1 MANVTKQASTRF
13 SIVKRSK
20 GQSAVEKAS
29 YISRSILVSEF
40 DGQTYRPKYH
50 EDLVHSEITLPPNA
64 PKEYADRATLWN
76 AVELSEKGQK
86 SQLARMLKASLPN
99 EWSYELAEEVVRDYV
114 QRNFVDKGMCAD
126 WAIHDSENDKGQRN
140 LHIHVLLTMRPLTEN
155 GEWGAKTKKVYV
167 LDENGE
173 RVPLIDKKTGQ
184 QKVDNRNR
192 KQWKCQT
199 VESTDWNSQE
209 NAKMWRK
216 DLADTINATNE
227 QLGIDVHWEHRSF
240 KEQGIDKE
248 PTIHIGATANA
259 LERKGIQTE
268 RGNINREIVKRNMM
282 LEQAKAML
290 ELAKQEVQ
298 SIQYAKI
305 RNAAVSMKNDVM
317 EMIAKVRE
325 RKGRL
330 DLPIVSGKHLRKI
343 SDRTA
348 LQSADNAEKFI
359 ATKKIDSFESLA
371 KFTADTEQKYGQLDS
386 VHLSKGQK
394 LSRLKELSKMYALY
408 EPYRTTYK
416 ESQSLKRLA
425 KMKFDREH
433 KESLAKY
440 PEMRERLQN
449 LLEQGEKITPKQW
462 KAEIQSL
469 QAEYDSIGREKSKT
483 ATELA
488 YALGHMDG
496 SAELYESLRC
506 ILAPLVAVQDQASLC
521 QMLGIQR
528 LLQGAHGQ
536 VAGDVPVRYAGHHAP
551 VIEVYDGAVVPDVP
565 VLQEQVCEI
574 RAPFLVRL
582 VRMEVLPQLVLE
594 YFMGLPGLCPR
605 FFRADDGMQAHLR
618 VHIFMDGSGA
628 VAIPFAL
635 QVGCHASVAIDAV
648 VPVVD
653 LIYLPLDFCFLG
665 AIIRLPV
672 FPVVIIG
679 IRADPQPP

>member
-1 MANVTKQASTRF
+1 MSAPNYPVGRMQTLRMGNVTKQASTRF

-29 YISRSILVSEF
+29 YISRSVLVSEF

-50 EDLVHSEITLPPNA
+50 EDLVHSEITLPLNA
-64 PKEYADRATLWN
+64 PKEYADRATSWN
-76 AVELSEKGQK
+76 SVELSEKGQK

-140 LHIHVLLTMRPLTEN
+140 LHIHVLLTMRPITEN
-155 GEWGAKTKKVYV
+155 GEWGAKQKKIYD

-173 RVPLIDKKTGQ
+173 KIPVIDKKTGQ
-184 QKVDNRNR
+184 QKVDKRNR
-192 KQWKCQT
+192 KQWKCHT
-199 VESTDWNSQE
+199 ADSTDWNSKE

-227 QLGIDVHWEHRSF
+227 QLGIAFHWEHRSF
-240 KEQGIDKE
+240 KEQGIDRE
-248 PTIHIGATANA
+248 PTIHIGAVANA

-268 RGNINREIVKRNMM
+268 RGNINREIIRNNML
-282 LEQAKAML
+282 LEQAKEML
-290 ELAKQEVQ
+290 MLAKQELH
-298 SIQYAKI
+298 SAQYAKI
-305 RNAAVSMKNDVM
+305 KNAAVSVKNEVM

-359 ATKKIDSFESLA
+359 TTRKIDSFESLA
-371 KFTADTEQKYGQLDS
+371 RFTADTEQKYGQLDN
-386 VHLSKGQK
+386 VRLSKGQK

-416 ESQSLKRLA
+416 ESQSLKGLA
-425 KMKFDREH
+425 KVKFDREH
-433 KESLAKY
+433 KESLTKY
-440 PEMRERLQN
+440 SEMRERLQN

-469 QAEYDSIGREKSKT
+469 QSEYDSISKEKSKT

-488 YALGHMDG
+488 YAEVISYNKKNLER
-496 SAELYESLRC
+496 ELQNESR
-506 ILAPLVAVQDQASLC
+506 QHNKQQSKTK
-521 QMLGIQR
+521 R
-528 LLQGAHGQ
+528 
-536 VAGDVPVRYAGHHAP
+536 R
-551 VIEVYDGAVVPDVP
+551 E
-565 VLQEQVCEI
+565 EEI
-574 RAPFLVRL
+574 
-582 VRMEVLPQLVLE
+582 
-594 YFMGLPGLCPR
+594 
-605 FFRADDGMQAHLR
+605 
-618 VHIFMDGSGA
+618 
-628 VAIPFAL
+628 
-635 QVGCHASVAIDAV
+635 
-648 VPVVD
+648 
-653 LIYLPLDFCFLG
+653 
-665 AIIRLPV
+665 
-672 FPVVIIG
+672 
-679 IRADPQPP
+679 

>member
-1 MANVTKQASTRF
+1 MGNVTKQASTRF

-29 YISRSILVSEF
+29 YISRSVLVSEF

-140 LHIHVLLTMRPLTEN
+140 LHIHVMLTLRPLTEK
-155 GEWGAKTKKVYV
+155 GEWGAKQKKVS
-167 LDENGE
+167 
-173 RVPLIDKKTGQ
+173 GQ
-184 QKVDNRNR
+184 QKVDKRNR
-192 KQWKCQT
+192 KQWKCHT
-199 VESTDWNSQE
+199 VENTDWNSRE

-227 QLGIDVHWEHRSF
+227 QLGIALHWEHRSF
-240 KEQGIDKE
+240 KEQGIDRE
-248 PTIHIGATANA
+248 PTIHIGAVANA

-268 RGNINREIVKRNMM
+268 RGNINREIIKNNLL
-282 LEQAKAML
+282 LEQVKEML
-290 ELAKQEVQ
+290 MLAKQELH
-298 SIQYAKI
+298 SAQYEKI
-305 RNAAVSMKNDVM
+305 KNTAVSVKNEVM

-330 DLPIVSGKHLRKI
+330 DLPIVSGKHLRRI

-359 ATKKIDSFESLA
+359 TTRKIDSFESLA
-371 KFTADTEQKYGQLDS
+371 KFTADREQKYSQLET

-408 EPYRTTYK
+408 APIQASYK
-416 ESQSLKRLA
+416 ESQSLKGFA
-425 KMKFDREH
+425 KMKYDKEH
-433 KESLAKY
+433 KDSLSKY
-440 PEMRERLQN
+440 PELKERMQSLLQN
-449 LLEQGEKITPKQW
+449 GEKITPKQW

-469 QAEYDSIGREKSKT
+469 QSEYDSISKEQTKT

-488 YALGHMDG
+488 YVEVIGYNKKNLER
-496 SAELYESLRC
+496 ELQNESR
-506 ILAPLVAVQDQASLC
+506 QHNRQ
-521 QMLGIQR
+521 QNR
-528 LLQGAHGQ
+528 TK
-536 VAGDVPVRYAGHHAP
+536 RRK
-551 VIEVYDGAVVPDVP
+551 E
-565 VLQEQVCEI
+565 EI
-574 RAPFLVRL
+574 
-582 VRMEVLPQLVLE
+582 
-594 YFMGLPGLCPR
+594 
-605 FFRADDGMQAHLR
+605 
-618 VHIFMDGSGA
+618 
-628 VAIPFAL
+628 
-635 QVGCHASVAIDAV
+635 
-648 VPVVD
+648 
-653 LIYLPLDFCFLG
+653 
-665 AIIRLPV
+665 
-672 FPVVIIG
+672 
-679 IRADPQPP
+679 